1 MIQEKI
7 VRILNS
13 IRENRSLP
21 PLADVGSSARLRE
34 DFGFDSFDL
43 AELTVRIEDEF
54 SVDVFGD
61 GIVETVG
68 ELCAKIEK
76 AR

>member
-7 VRILNS
+7 LRILNS

-21 PLADVGSSARLRE
+21 PLADVGSSARLQE

-54 SVDVFGD
+54 SVDVFED